1 MHYIALNCT
10 LTIGREI
17 KMVWEDKKLRNAVT
31 DHIEEMTD
39 HNQGMTDLELVLVG
53 QLHIST

>member
-1 MHYIALNCT
+1 
-10 LTIGREI
+10 
-17 KMVWEDKKLRNAVT
+17 MVWEDKKLRNAVT